1 MKEFSFS
8 IQGECITLSSR
19 QLDDGLDV
27 PQRVV
32 KGLYGR
38 SASHHENRGL
48 DVQENL
54 DLLAL

>member
-8 IQGECITLSSR
+8 IQGECITLSSK
-19 QLDDGLDV
+19 QLDGLDV
-27 PQRVV
+27 PQRVI

-48 DVQENL
+48 DVRENL

>member
-19 QLDDGLDV
+19 QLGGLDV
-27 PQRVV
+27 PQQVI

-48 DVQENL
+48 DVRENL